1 MKLNLRNM
9 LKITEKKHDLCETK
23 MSENGY
29 KDMNFYQG
37 LIFDDR

>member
-1 MKLNLRNM
+1 MRNM

-23 MSENGY
+23 TSENGY

-37 LIFDDR
+37 IIFDNR